1 MAHNELVQSLL
12 RGLDILHLLG
22 DAEGG
27 MRLTDLA
34 ELLDVKPPTAHNLLR
49 TLADRRFVE
58 QEGMR
63 YRLGPALAELAAAE
77 ADRLLLRLASVTAMD
92 LARRMPAATV
102 TLAELLGNE
111 VTVRLRVSSDR
122 PGVLQRPR
130 GRMLPLYTTA
140 SGLLVQ
146 AFAAGDVLLSLRE
159 RHPFWEQAAGVWKKS
174 ADLEAYLQRV
184 RDAGYAELPVGKEEA
199 VRVAAPV
206 FGEGREFVA
215 ALGLNIP
222 VHAIGRKGAKGMA
235 GAIDATT
242 DAAAEL
248 SAGMARASADATNHR
263 KEARRAER

>member
-22 DAEGG
+22 GTEGG

-34 ELLDVKPPTAHNLLR
+34 ELLGVKPPTAHNLLR

-58 QEGMR
+58 QEGAR
-63 YRLGPALAELAAAE
+63 YRLGPALVELAAAE
-77 ADRLLLRLASVTAMD
+77 ADRRLLTMASVAVID

-102 TLAELLGNE
+102 TLAELLAGE

-130 GRMLPLYTTA
+130 GRTLPLYTTA

-146 AFAAGDVLLSLRE
+146 AFAAGDVLLALRA
-159 RHPFWEQAAGVWKKS
+159 RHPFWEQGTGVWRSPK
-174 ADLEAYLQRV
+174 DLERYMWRV
-184 RDAGYAELPVGKEEA
+184 RDEGYAELPVGKEEA
-199 VRVAAPV
+199 ARVAAPV

-215 ALGLNIP
+215 TLGLNIP
-222 VHAIGRKGAKGMA
+222 VRAVGCKQAKGRA
-235 GAIDATT
+235 EAIAAVTE
-242 DAAAEL
+242 AAAGL
-248 SAGMARASADATNHR
+248 SASMAVAPVGVGGQR
-263 KEARRAER
+263 KEARRAKR